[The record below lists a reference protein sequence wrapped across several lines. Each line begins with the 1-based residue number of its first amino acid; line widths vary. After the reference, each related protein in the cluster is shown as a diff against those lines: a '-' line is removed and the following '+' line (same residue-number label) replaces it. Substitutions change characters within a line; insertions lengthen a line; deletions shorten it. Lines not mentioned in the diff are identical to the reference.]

1 MRRNA
6 LLESKCTAL
15 FNRVRLPIVGV
26 YERPPFRT
34 QSRRPFNR
42 RKRTDQ
48 RLFLNGD
55 QRRVAT
61 GNITRGSPRA
71 DFIYLEHGVIL
82 IKITSNIHPIRN
94 NNEFSSQLF
103 FRINL
108 HPRYKTWFRCFNIR
122 IFILIFFVFVC
133 RFEVKRK

>member
-1 MRRNA
+1 MRRNT

-55 QRRVAT
+55 HGVLQR
-61 GNITRGSPRA
+61 GILTRGSLFSAYRFHLFGTWRHPDKNNIKYSSDPKQQTKNFRPNCSLGL
-71 DFIYLEHGVIL
+71 IYIL
-82 IKITSNIHPIRN
+82 G
-94 NNEFSSQLF
+94 
-103 FRINL
+103 
-108 HPRYKTWFRCFNIR
+108 YKTWFRSFDIG
-122 IFILIFFVFVC
+122 IFILILSF
-133 RFEVKRK
+133 RDKKE

>member
-61 GNITRGSPRA
+61 GNINTGISACR
-71 DFIYLEHGVIL
+71 FYLFGTWRHPDKNN
-82 IKITSNIHPIRN
+82 IKY
-94 NNEFSSQLF
+94 SSDPKQQ
-103 FRINL
+103 
-108 HPRYKTWFRCFNIR
+108 R
-122 IFILIFFVFVC
+122 IFVPIVLSD
-133 RFEVKRK
+133 